1 MTTSD
6 SCPIAHERA
15 VSPER
20 PVSRG
25 TPLPP
30 GPKGRRLRNFWRR
43 TTDYPEFMRR
53 LNCEYGDIVYYELPF
68 MKCCAVFSADL
79 VREILVA
86 QQSSFPPWFPGGLNQ
101 FLEHGALPLYQGE
114 EQRRRSEFM
123 KAAFSE
129 ERMKA
134 YAEIV
139 IAKARELRDRCRSGE
154 AVDIV
159 REMEHFTWD
168 ALVAIIL
175 GRDVE
180 IPRRIGEH
188 LLDFMKLHLVQDML
202 PLGQQLKRLPL
213 PAFRR
218 GYESNRALD
227 DAMYRAMDRAREP
240 SHSGEDVIAHYVRAG
255 DRERVLPN
263 DRAIRDEMFVL
274 LNAFIDAPAAALV
287 FGVQL
292 VAGDAAV
299 RRRVEREVDEVLGGR
314 QVEPEDFDRLPYLR
328 AVLRETL
335 RLEPPTHV
343 LLPKESSEDCM
354 VGGYRIPKGTLMHVG
369 MQVLHRRPEH
379 WDCAEEFKPE
389 RWLEEPLPGPPRV
402 PEHAY
407 IPFGEGPHTCRGTD
421 VATRLFVFGL
431 ATISQELRLD
441 PVSGAPP
448 KRNSMAVGVTGAWRV
463 NVRERRRAS

>member
-1 MTTSD
+1 MTTSS

-15 VSPER
+15 GNP
-20 PVSRG
+20 G
-25 TPLPP
+25 TPVDRGMSLPP

-43 TTDYPEFMRR
+43 TTDYPGFMRR
-53 LNCEYGDIVYYELPF
+53 LNGEYGDIVYYELPF
-68 MKCCAVFSADL
+68 MKCCAVFDADL
-79 VREILVA
+79 IREVLVA

-101 FLEHGALPLYQGE
+101 FLEYGALPLCQDE

-134 YAEIV
+134 YAQIV
-139 IAKARELRDRCRSGE
+139 IEKARELRDRCRSGE
-154 AVDIV
+154 TVDIV
-159 REMEHFTWD
+159 REMERFTWD
-168 ALVAIIL
+168 ALVAIIV

-218 GYESNRALD
+218 GYESNRTLD
-227 DAMYRAMDRAREP
+227 EAMYRAMYRAREP
-240 SHSGEDVIAHYVRAG
+240 SHSGEDVISHYVRAG

-292 VAGDAAV
+292 IAGDSAV
-299 RRRVEREVDEVLGGR
+299 RQRVEREVDEVLDGR
-314 QVEPEDFDRLPYLR
+314 QVEPDDFDRLPYLR
-328 AVLRETL
+328 AVLQETL

-343 LLPKESSEDCM
+343 LLPKEASDDRI

-369 MQVLHRRPEH
+369 MHVLHRRPEH
-379 WDCAEEFKPE
+379 WERAGEFRPE
-389 RWLEEPLPGPPRV
+389 RWLEEPSPGPPRV

-431 ATISQELRLD
+431 ATLSQELRLE
-441 PVSGAPP
+441 PASSAPP
-448 KRNSMAVGVTGAWRV
+448 KRNSMAVGVSGAWRV